1 MTTKRFLPTRAL
13 VFALVATSA
22 VLIAGVTT
30 ARASVEIG
38 KPAPGFTLSTADGK
52 EISLDGLRGKYVVL
66 EWLNHG
72 CPYVRK
78 HYDSDNMQALQ
89 RKLTEKGVVWL
100 SIISSAPGKQGHSTP
115 EQALADAVAKKAT
128 PTAILL
134 DESGTVGRLYGA
146 ATTPHMF
153 VIDPTGALIYMGA
166 IDDQPSFA
174 AESLADA
181 KNYVQLALEEAMGG
195 KPVSTPAT
203 KPYGCSV
210 KY

>member
-1 MTTKRFLPTRAL
+1 MSTNPTTPAGAAL
-13 VFALVATSA
+13 LALAVTCASVLATAPAS
-22 VLIAGVTT
+22 
-30 ARASVEIG
+30 ASVEIG
-38 KPAPGFTLSTADGK
+38 KPAPTFTLPGADGK
-52 EISLDGLRGKYVVL
+52 EVSLETQRGKYVVL

-89 RKLTEKGVVWL
+89 RKLTAQGVVWL
-100 SIISSAPGKQGHSTP
+100 SIISSAPGKQGHATP
-115 EQALADAVAKKAT
+115 AQALADATAKEAK
-128 PTAILL
+128 PTSILL
-134 DESGTVGRLYGA
+134 DESGSVGRLYGA
-146 ATTPHMF
+146 ETTPHMF
-153 VIDPTGALIYMGA
+153 VIDPAGTLVYMGA

-174 AESLADA
+174 AESLAGA
-181 KNYVQLALEEAMGG
+181 KNYVQIALEEAMAG